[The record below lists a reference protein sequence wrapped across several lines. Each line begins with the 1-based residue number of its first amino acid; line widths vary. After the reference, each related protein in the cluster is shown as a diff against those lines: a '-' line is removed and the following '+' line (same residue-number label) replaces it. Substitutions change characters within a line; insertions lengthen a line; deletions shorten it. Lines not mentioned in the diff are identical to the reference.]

1 MATLPLRNPL
11 ATIALTRSQFKSRW
25 EYPVVS
31 SAAFPDL
38 NEQEFTFSAPVGS
51 YRVWVRDF
59 VASVNTLPA
68 WVRPTISA
76 FVGIQNLS
84 ENWDSYGGKPINRDL
99 IKQSL
104 DTLVLIMKGDSP
116 APAVVPLG
124 DGGIQIEWH
133 RKLQD
138 LEIVFPADDAPQFY
152 YRNRYTA
159 TVDEGS
165 VYDTEKLIRLL
176 TDLA

>member
-11 ATIALTRSQFKSRW
+11 ATVALTRSQFKSRW

-59 VASVNTLPA
+59 VASMNTLPA

-76 FVGIQNLS
+76 FVGIQNLA
-84 ENWDSYGGKPINRDL
+84 ENWDSYGGKAMNRDL

-104 DTLVLIMKGDSP
+104 YTLGLIMQADSP
-116 APAVVPLG
+116 APSVVPLG

-133 RKLQD
+133 RRQQD
-138 LEIVFPADDAPQFY
+138 LEIIFSADEAPQFY
-152 YRNRYTA
+152 YKNRLTGM
-159 TVDEGS
+159 ERQGS
-165 VYDTEKLIRLL
+165 ANEIANLTRLL
-176 TDLA
+176 SDLA